1 MAKVQ
6 QQDMA
11 QLHQQVLAGERD
23 APSRF
28 SSEGRAY
35 AKWRKQEK
43 RSAREVEKRQQM
55 LGGIT
60 PVRGELTRTS
70 AKGRGVRGKYGGY
83 AASVSSPQE
92 WQTTT
97 NLGCGFNLNV
107 VGAPAPMIGTPLGR
121 HAVTGAEIGCDP
133 MSWFKEGIIANP
145 SQMVFSLPGLG
156 KSTLVRKQLMGG
168 VAAGRT
174 AIIAGDIK
182 AEYVGFA
189 EQVGGQVI
197 TVGHGKGQINPLD
210 IGALGRVIPR
220 IERAVEEADTPE
232 RKAELETLQLGAA
245 EQVLNRQRSMVTMLV
260 GLSRGERIKDYEA
273 MIVSIG
279 LRHLAAERRSTDAPP
294 LLSDLVKLLEHG
306 TPELRDAAR
315 ARTDEQWAQRID
327 ALMLSLNSLLD
338 GPTGRIFSGQTTTP
352 INVDAPAV
360 CIDVSQID
368 SADEHLKAAVMMSC
382 WHSAFGAIE
391 AAHILADSGLGPQ
404 RYFDLVLDELWQV
417 LAAAPGMVDEVDKLS
432 RLNRSWAVS
441 LSLISHTFKDLKAL
455 PTEEDRQT
463 AMGFVERAGM
473 VISGGLPAS
482 ELDILEGRLI
492 FSPAEEQ
499 MITSWSRGV
508 PPKRSRSVAGR
519 SVPPGRGRMMI
530 KPSKDGSAGIPV
542 QVLLTPF
549 ESEHDLHDTNKRFS
563 SYFAEATVDGVGL

>member
-1 MAKVQ
+1 MPTKQ
-6 QQDMA
+6 TQDMA
-11 QLHQQVLAGERD
+11 ELHEQILTGERET
-23 APSRF
+23 PPRF
-28 SSEGRAY
+28 SAEGRAY

-43 RSAREVEKRQQM
+43 RHAREMEKRQQM

-60 PVRGELTRTS
+60 PVRGEKVRGA
-70 AKGRGVRGKYGGY
+70 AKGRGFSGAHGGY
-83 AASVSSPQE
+83 AAAVSSPQE

-107 VGAPAPMIGTPLGR
+107 VGAPAPMIGAPLGR
-121 HAVTGAEIGCDP
+121 HAITGAEIGCDP
-133 MSWFKEGIIANP
+133 MSWFREGIIANP
-145 SQMVFSLPGLG
+145 SQMIFSLPGLG
-156 KSTLVRKQLMGG
+156 KSTLVRKQLMAG

-182 AEYVGFA
+182 AEYVGFV

-210 IGALGRVIPR
+210 VGALGRVIPQ
-220 IERAVEEADTPE
+220 IERAVRDAEEPG
-232 RKAELETLQLGAA
+232 RKAELEALRDRAA
-245 EQVLNRQRSMVTMLV
+245 EQVHNRQRSMVAMLV

-273 MIVSIG
+273 MIISIG
-279 LRHLAAERRSTDAPP
+279 LRHLTQTRHDAKEPP
-294 LLSDLVKLLEHG
+294 LLVELIELLENG
-306 TPELRDAAR
+306 TPELREAAR

-327 ALMLSLNSLLD
+327 GLMLSLNSLLD
-338 GPTGRIFSGQTTTP
+338 GPSGRIFAGQTTTP
-352 INVDAPAV
+352 INVGASAV

-368 SADEHLKAAVMMSC
+368 SADDHLKAAVMMAC
-382 WHSAFGAIE
+382 WHSAFGAVE

-417 LAAAPGMVDEVDKLS
+417 LAAAPGMVDEVDALT

-441 LSLISHTFKDLKAL
+441 LTMITHTFKDLQAL

-463 AMGFVERAGM
+463 AMGFIERAGM

-482 ELDILEGRLI
+482 ELEILEGRLI
-492 FSPAEEQ
+492 FSPAEGQ
-499 MITSWSRGV
+499 MVTSWSRGV
-508 PPKRSRSVAGR
+508 PPKRSRSVAG
-519 SVPPGRGRMMI
+519 SAVPPGRGRMMI
-530 KPSKDGSAGIPV
+530 KPSKDGAAGIPV

-549 ESEHDLHDTNKRFS
+549 EQEHDLHDTNKRFS
-563 SYFAEATVDGVGL
+563 AFFAESAAEEVQP